1 MFIYSTGCAVW
12 RQVCIGKQYLQKRI
26 VYCFSDW
33 PNLLL
38 SYVQITGVS
47 AQSPSHE
54 YGFIGIN
61 NSQTVG
67 YNVKEGKLYF

>member
-1 MFIYSTGCAVW
+1 MTSSMYRKTISTKKDCS
-12 RQVCIGKQYLQKRI
+12 
-26 VYCFSDW
+26 FSDW

-47 AQSPSHE
+47 AQIPSHE